1 MLFLFGKLQL
11 KLQKKILHLAFNID
25 EMNASQLNVNKK
37 VTQLQ
42 QYYTINMNKY
52 INSSLVCHTNCI
64 IVWLDCILGKCIL
77 KLYCNTED
85 DINVEKER
93 KKGK

>member
-37 VTQLQ
+37 SNFITQLQ
-42 QYYTINMNKY
+42 QYSHWCAIQ
-52 INSSLVCHTNCI
+52 
-64 IVWLDCILGKCIL
+64 IVL
-77 KLYCNTED
+77 
-85 DINVEKER
+85 
-93 KKGK
+93 